1 MGSNQSSSQ
10 SSSEDDLIQDTHH
23 WYTKFMK
30 ECPSGQL
37 SLHEFKALLG
47 LHGMNPQANHYVEQV
62 FNTFDLNKDGF
73 IDFLEFIAAINL
85 VIRGK
90 IDQKLKWYFKLYDA
104 DGNGTIDKKELAVQA
119 INGNSEMSPED
130 YTNMVFQKIDINN
143 DGRNAIFCIVEVPDL
158 GSQKIPE
165 QLPLQLKLVLPAAQQ
180 AGELTLEEFING
192 VESDEALLEMISKSF
207 DLSNV
212 LKVIQ
217 SGRRHSI

>member
-1 MGSNQSSSQ
+1 MGGSQ
-10 SSSEDDLIQDTHH
+10 SLLGDVVSDQDAHYL
-23 WYTKFMK
+23 YTKFMK

-47 LHGMNPQANHYVEQV
+47 LRELNPEANHYVHQV
-62 FNTFDLNKDGF
+62 FNTFDLNQDGF

-104 DGNGTIDKKELAVQA
+104 DGNGTIDKKELISIFTAIQA
-119 INGNSEMSPED
+119 INGNQELSPED
-130 YTNMVFQKIDINN
+130 FANVVFQKIDINN
-143 DGRNAIFCIVEVPDL
+143 DG
-158 GSQKIPE
+158 
-165 QLPLQLKLVLPAAQQ
+165 
-180 AGELTLEEFING
+180 ELTLDEFING
-192 VESDEALLEMISKSF
+192 VESDEYLLEMISKSF

>member
-1 MGSNQSSSQ
+1 MFDTMGASASA
-10 SSSEDDLIQDTHH
+10 DDINAMEIHH

-37 SLHEFKALLG
+37 CLHEFKHVLG
-47 LHGMNPQANHYVEQV
+47 LQGLTQDANKYVEQV
-62 FNTFDLNKDGF
+62 FHTFDMNKDGF

-104 DGNGTIDKKELAVQA
+104 DGNGTIDKKELLSIFMAIQA
-119 INGNSEMSPED
+119 INGNQSMTPEEF
-130 YTNMVFQKIDINN
+130 TNMVFQKIDVNN
-143 DGRNAIFCIVEVPDL
+143 D
-158 GSQKIPE
+158 
-165 QLPLQLKLVLPAAQQ
+165 
-180 AGELTLEEFING
+180 GELTLEEFING
-192 VESDEALLEMISKSF
+192 VESDASLLELISKSF

>member
-1 MGSNQSSSQ
+1 MGAGASAA
-10 SSSEDDLIQDTHH
+10 DDINAPEIHR
-23 WYTKFMK
+23 WYTKFMR

-37 SLHEFKALLG
+37 SLYEFKTLLD
-47 LHGMNPQANHYVEQV
+47 LHGLNPQADTYVDQV

-85 VIRGK
+85 VTRGK

-104 DGNGTIDKKELAVQA
+104 DGNGSIDKKELLSIFTAIQA
-119 INGNSEMSPED
+119 INGNQGLTPEEF
-130 YTNMVFQKIDINN
+130 TNMVFQKIDVNN
-143 DGRNAIFCIVEVPDL
+143 D
-158 GSQKIPE
+158 
-165 QLPLQLKLVLPAAQQ
+165 
-180 AGELTLEEFING
+180 GELTLEEFING
-192 VESDEALLEMISKSF
+192 VESDVSLLELISKSF

>member
-1 MGSNQSSSQ
+1 MGASASAA
-10 SSSEDDLIQDTHH
+10 DDINAPEIHH
-23 WYTKFMK
+23 WYTKFMR

-37 SLHEFKALLG
+37 SLYEFKTLLD
-47 LHGMNPQANHYVEQV
+47 LHGLTPQADTYVDQV

-104 DGNGTIDKKELAVQA
+104 DGNGSIDKKELLSIFTAIQA
-119 INGNSEMSPED
+119 INGQQNMTPEEF
-130 YTNMVFQKIDINN
+130 TNMVFQKIDVNN
-143 DGRNAIFCIVEVPDL
+143 D
-158 GSQKIPE
+158 
-165 QLPLQLKLVLPAAQQ
+165 
-180 AGELTLEEFING
+180 GELTLEEFING
-192 VESDEALLEMISKSF
+192 VESDASLLEMISKSF